1 MNFGIKW
8 ECDLEKTNTSNFS
21 IQKQG
26 APCGRTLQKT
36 TDKRYVQQGVPRRE
50 RPVFLCLGYDE
61 SAPPATR
68 QTSVD
73 LPRCSSRRGSP
84 GRMPVPDGQ

>member
-26 APCGRTLQKT
+26 VSCGRTLPKT
-36 TDKRYVQQGVPRRE
+36 TYGSDMYNRAF
-50 RPVFLCLGYDE
+50 PVAEF
-61 SAPPATR
+61 P
-68 QTSVD
+68 
-73 LPRCSSRRGSP
+73 
-84 GRMPVPDGQ
+84 

>member
-26 APCGRTLQKT
+26 APCGRTLPKAT
-36 TDKRYVQQGVPRRE
+36 CDSDMYSRE
-50 RPVFLCLGYDE
+50 FPVGNALFFFVG
-61 SAPPATR
+61 
-68 QTSVD
+68 SVMSLFR
-73 LPRCSSRRGSP
+73 LPY
-84 GRMPVPDGQ
+84 